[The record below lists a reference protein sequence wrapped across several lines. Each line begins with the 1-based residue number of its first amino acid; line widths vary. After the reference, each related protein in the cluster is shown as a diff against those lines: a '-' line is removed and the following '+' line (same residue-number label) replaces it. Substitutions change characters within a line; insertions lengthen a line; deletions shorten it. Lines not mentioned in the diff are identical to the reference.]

1 MSPVRKLIFRSNNPI
16 KYSAFLLQL
25 VLLDLVK
32 PITVGFTFG
41 RYFELQARSQTLFN
55 KLNTR
60 KNGKSA
66 KLPRVKLDFAR
77 CSFIFG
83 VRRFFN
89 SLPLSLRNINSRVLF
104 GKPRKIIPSD
114 FYCSFSSF

>member
-1 MSPVRKLIFRSNNPI
+1 M
-16 KYSAFLLQL
+16 
-25 VLLDLVK
+25 LLDLVK

-41 RYFELQARSQTLFN
+41 RYLNDRHDRKLYSINSTLEKMGN
-55 KLNTR
+55 Q
-60 KNGKSA
+60 KSYPGSNWILRA
-66 KLPRVKLDFAR
+66 VVLF
-77 CSFIFG
+77 SG
-83 VRRFFN
+83 VPRFFN